1 MPEGARILFLGSFPP
16 QAHRWCMPFYYPNW
30 INDFWRIMGLIYFG
44 DKDHFT
50 IIGEKRFNEADIRAF
65 CTEHRLAFYDTATEV
80 RRLKDNASDAFLE
93 VITPTDIP
101 ALLKRI
107 PLCRTLVTTG
117 QKATEV
123 VAQAFGCPLPP
134 VGEWITLRLEPSD
147 PSAGKARGTE
157 GEGAPAAGEAR
168 GTGGD
173 GAPSAGKARGTGG
186 EGAPAA
192 DNIRGTGRD
201 VSVMPGSD
209 RASFEVKFWRMPST
223 SRAYPMP
230 IENKADAYRKLFTP
244 RKKLILWDLD
254 GTLIDTIEDLAAAV
268 NHALE
273 LRGLPFHSV
282 AQYRKMV
289 GHGVRN
295 LVTQAL
301 EASLNETP
309 DQVGGDGRVTG
320 GEGAP
325 ATSEARGTVGDG
337 RVTMGDGAPAAGEA
351 RGTEGEARGTGGEG
365 APAAGEARG
374 TVGDISV
381 AAGDGQQL
389 RAPGS
394 RWLKEFGFSGTVPKN
409 IFIQPQGEQLLPQ
422 EGRLPEA
429 YIDAA
434 LADFKEYYSAH
445 IDVHTR
451 PYPGMQELL
460 RELQAKGVKMAVA
473 SNKFQE
479 GTEHL
484 IREFFPDI
492 QFVAILGNRPGY
504 PLKPDPEIVREV
516 LAKAAAR
523 SRGEDG
529 NGDKDYAPDL
539 IGPEDTIMVGDSPT
553 DMRTAANGGIDA
565 VAVSWGYRTEEELA
579 GHPIAHSIEE
589 LRRLLCFT

>member
-16 QAHRWCMPFYYPNW
+16 QAHRWSMPFYYPNW

-157 GEGAPAAGEAR
+157 GEGAPAASEAR
-168 GTGGD
+168 GTG
-173 GAPSAGKARGTGG
+173 
-186 EGAPAA
+186 
-192 DNIRGTGRD
+192 
-201 VSVMPGSD
+201 
-209 RASFEVKFWRMPST
+209 
-223 SRAYPMP
+223 
-230 IENKADAYRKLFTP
+230 
-244 RKKLILWDLD
+244 
-254 GTLIDTIEDLAAAV
+254 
-268 NHALE
+268 
-273 LRGLPFHSV
+273 
-282 AQYRKMV
+282 
-289 GHGVRN
+289 
-295 LVTQAL
+295 
-301 EASLNETP
+301 
-309 DQVGGDGRVTG
+309 
-320 GEGAP
+320 
-325 ATSEARGTVGDG
+325 
-337 RVTMGDGAPAAGEA
+337 
-351 RGTEGEARGTGGEG
+351 
-365 APAAGEARG
+365 
-374 TVGDISV
+374 GDISV

-394 RWLKEFGFSGTVPKN
+394 RWLKEIGFSGTVPKN

-523 SRGEDG
+523 SGVEDG
-529 NGDKDYAPDL
+529 NGDKYYAPGL

-553 DMRTAANGGIDA
+553 DMLTAANGGIDA